1 MSMQAQINIDA
12 RGDITVKMEG
22 GLNFENTVP
31 LRAELESL
39 KSQNPNSTITL
50 DMNNIDFVGSSGIGV
65 FVETIKAMNSKRQQI
80 KLQNVKSE
88 FLKVFK
94 LFNLDAMEL
103 IVKEFENDETEF
115 LNQNIGNRKQTFQN

>member
-1 MSMQAQINIDA
+1 MQAQINIDA